1 MEARERFILL
11 QAEQLAAFSYMIPRW
26 LLESDAEGMDIQF
39 WGMTAFGTPCGAA
52 VLSVEQD
59 TLLLRYIYILEEFRG
74 TGRGKRFVAEL
85 LDHAYREQ
93 KARFEVRYI
102 REQYP
107 VMEKI
112 LTGYPFTRE
121 EEMLGSFSCRLGDL
135 LKLPHLQGGYG
146 SVKALSDC
154 TQESL
159 MIFYKEIEQ
168 RGMDLIELP
177 LKKEDYVA
185 DCCAV
190 TMENGRPAGLLLV
203 REEKDKT
210 VFIPYILN
218 LSQNIAAP
226 IEMIRFA
233 LQMGSRRY
241 QEDTVCRFA
250 VIDATLFQILEKL
263 GITFA
268 QRRQKRTLELAY
280 FAQYEQEA
288 EDYVNSLTL
297 AM

>member
-11 QAEQLAAFSYMIPRW
+11 QAEQLAAFSYMIPGW
-26 LLESDAEGMDIQF
+26 LLESDAEGVDISF
-39 WGMTAFGTPCGAA
+39 WGMTAFGAPCGAA
-52 VLSVEQD
+52 VVSMEQD
-59 TLLLRYIYILEEFRG
+59 AVLLRYIYILEEFRG

-85 LDHAYREQ
+85 LDYAYREQ

-102 REQYP
+102 KEQYP
-107 VMEKI
+107 VMEKL

-121 EEMLGSFSCRLGDL
+121 DEMLGSFSCRLGDL
-135 LKLPHLQGGYG
+135 LKLPHLQGRYG
-146 SVKALSDC
+146 SIRALSDC

-159 MIFYKEIEQ
+159 RAFYKEIEQ
-168 RGMDLIELP
+168 QGMDLVELP

-190 TMENGRPAGLLLV
+190 TMENDRPAGILLV

-210 VFIPYILN
+210 VSIPYLLN

-241 QEDTVCRFA
+241 QEDTICSFA
-250 VIDATLFQILEKL
+250 VIDETLFRILERL
-263 GITFA
+263 GITFS
-268 QRRQKRTLELAY
+268 QRRQKRTLELSY
-280 FAQYEQEA
+280 FVQYEQEA
-288 EDYVNSLTL
+288 EDYIDSLTL
-297 AM
+297 DL